1 MTRQPV
7 VTSKELHTLRTVKPR
22 ALIVAMPTTPGVPG
36 RLAKVTAEAAKVA
49 ADRMPGS
56 VLLTEPDIADGDPN
70 GTAELLPTK
79 ANVLAYLPGCS
90 IAHFACHG
98 ESDPTGPSRSLLL
111 LHDHNSDPL
120 TVASLAPIRLG
131 QAQRAFLSACHAMSI
146 RVSALLDEA
155 VHLAS
160 VFQLAGF
167 PCVIGTRAYAIARCC
182 VDHRTARRRTSS
194 HWSMASPSCGR
205 GPGIPD
211 MSPIGAE
218 PSLGAGR

>member
-1 MTRQPV
+1 
-7 VTSKELHTLRTVKPR
+7 
-22 ALIVAMPTTPGVPG
+22 MPTTPGVPG
-36 RLAKVTAEAAKVA
+36 RLAKVAAEAAKVA

-131 QAQRAFLSACHAMSI
+131 QAQLAFLSACHAMSI
-146 RVSALLDEA
+146 RVSALLDEPSTWPPRSS
-155 VHLAS
+155 LPDFPAS
-160 VFQLAGF
+160 SALGPTRSPMLRRPPYSAPENILTLVNGEPELRPRAGDTGYVTDW
-167 PCVIGTRAYAIARCC
+167 C
-182 VDHRTARRRTSS
+182 
-194 HWSMASPSCGR
+194 
-205 GPGIPD
+205 
-211 MSPIGAE
+211 
-218 PSLGAGR
+218 